1 MKVEIPMVFS
11 AVVTIG
17 CAAVFVAMLACG
29 PTKTVKLRSGCDLN
43 LHHLKAGYFSPV
55 NQ

>member
-1 MKVEIPMVFS
+1 MKVEIPMVLS
-11 AVVTIG
+11 VVVTFG
-17 CAAVFVAMLACG
+17 CALVFVAMLACV
-29 PTKTVKLRSGCDLN
+29 PAKTVKLRSGCDLN